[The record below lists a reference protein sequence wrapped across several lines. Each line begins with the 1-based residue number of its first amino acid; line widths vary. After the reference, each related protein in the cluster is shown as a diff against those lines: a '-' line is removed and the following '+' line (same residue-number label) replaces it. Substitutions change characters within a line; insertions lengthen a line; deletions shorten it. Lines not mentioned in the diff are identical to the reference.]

1 MGKQTNGHFGR
12 TWHLRAFVAG
22 PVAMASSY
30 PIDRQLSLK
39 QYVETIELFQSP
51 TPGTSGH
58 QIVAL
63 RLGEVGHSTT
73 LDADHRS
80 EACHAAS
87 KSGMFRRS
95 NDRAHIFVSAGVP
108 CQKSQALRRSRDSSN
123 SVRIG
128 AAPHETLT
136 SLIFVISCMF
146 VSSRTGRCSGSMTAT
161 SIRVSSLS
169 TALAQS
175 HA

>member
-1 MGKQTNGHFGR
+1 VTPLQAYGQADERPFRPH
-12 TWHLRAFVAG
+12 VALARIRG
-22 PVAMASSY
+22 SPVAMASSY

-80 EACHAAS
+80 EACQAAS
-87 KSGMFRRS
+87 KPGMFRRS

-108 CQKSQALRRSRDSSN
+108 CQKSQAFRRSRDSSN

-136 SLIFVISCMF
+136 NLIFVSSCMF
-146 VSSRTGRCSGSMTAT
+146 VSSRT
-161 SIRVSSLS
+161 
-169 TALAQS
+169 
-175 HA
+175 